1 MSSCDPCDPSLGS
14 LEDIFLAQIYC
25 ADLTFVV
32 FFLLSFVVIY
42 SLNVT
47 YIASFSSFQ
56 SFFPCVLLSLSSTFY
71 LSSLYVFLSIS
82 STFSF
87 CLCLSFTFFLAAFY
101 LSPLTFFVYHLIFLS
116 ASISFFVFYFPSLL
130 SSTFILCLS
139 SILFPLLLTFL
150 FILLRI
156 CVCVLWLLLLL
167 LLLLSFL
174 SSCSFLLYFLPIF

>member
-87 CLCLSFTFFLAAFY
+87 CLCLSFTFFLA
-101 LSPLTFFVYHLIFLS
+101 HLCHWNCWNKVRLGIYFIKKKKQ
-116 ASISFFVFYFPSLL
+116 SI
-130 SSTFILCLS
+130 TGTH
-139 SILFPLLLTFL
+139 SIEKVDIRYGWKL
-150 FILLRI
+150 ILLKKLR
-156 CVCVLWLLLLL
+156 
-167 LLLLSFL
+167 
-174 SSCSFLLYFLPIF
+174 